1 MMEARS
7 DDQQNNMDPAQQA
20 EVIRQT
26 LQKIPGNARKLLEDL
41 ELTGLP
47 SREQVHREIE
57 AKLLLPRERIPDH
70 WLPTYQM

>member
-1 MMEARS
+1 
-7 DDQQNNMDPAQQA
+7 MDPAQQA

-26 LQKIPGNARKLLEDL
+26 LQIIPGNARKLLEDL
-41 ELTGLP
+41 GLTGLP

>member
-1 MMEARS
+1 
-7 DDQQNNMDPAQQA
+7 MDPAQQA